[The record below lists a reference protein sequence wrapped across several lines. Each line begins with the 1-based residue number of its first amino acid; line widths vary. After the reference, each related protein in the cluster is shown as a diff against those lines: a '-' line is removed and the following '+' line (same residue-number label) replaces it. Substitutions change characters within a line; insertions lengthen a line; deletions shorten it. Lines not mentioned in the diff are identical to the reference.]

1 MENKA
6 MQISHAEAMQLMEF
20 QTDHTLHG
28 DKENILNE
36 HLKGCAECRAYAQQ
50 SNQLEK
56 ILKSVMHKQW
66 DLRPAPLSV
75 AVLLGNK
82 FRKKASSAILLTRTA
97 LVSIAFMAFIVIGWQ
112 FTTSNSTTVYGTQ
125 YEILPNPTPS
135 TPITATTFSTKN
147 CTQIHYQVQENETL
161 DSIASH
167 FTTSKETIMNLNNL
181 TSEAIQPNTELVVP
195 ICDTTPTS
203 TLNPPTFTITPFLD
217 PTTSTP
223 G

>member
-1 MENKA
+1 
-6 MQISHAEAMQLMEF
+6 MQISHAEAMQLIEF
-20 QTDHTLHG
+20 QADHALHG

-36 HLKGCAECRAYAQQ
+36 HLKGCVECRAYAQQ
-50 SNQLEK
+50 SNQLDK

-66 DLRPAPLSV
+66 DIRPTPLFL
-75 AVLLGNK
+75 AVLMGNK
-82 FRKKASSAILLTRTA
+82 IGKKSSSALLLTRTA
-97 LVSIAFMAFIVIGWQ
+97 LISIAFMAFIVIGWQ
-112 FTTSNSTTVYGTQ
+112 FTSASSTTVYGTQ
-125 YEILPNPTPS
+125 FEVLPNPTPS
-135 TPITATTFSTKN
+135 TSITATTFSSKN

-167 FTTSKETIMNLNNL
+167 FATSKEAIMALNSL
-181 TSEAIQPNTELVVP
+181 TVETIQPSKELLIP

-203 TLNPPTFTITPFLD
+203 TLHPPTFTITPFLD